1 MDPAFKSFEQALW
14 KTLVI
19 YLGQQD
25 LSLAMGKVQV
35 PFHPFPV

>member
-1 MDPAFKSFEQALW
+1 MNLAFKSFEQTFL
-14 KTLVI
+14 KTLVT

-25 LSLAMGKVQV
+25 PFLAMGKVQV